1 MDLLFHGGANAGAVV
16 TSFLSIVFLI
26 AMDYVN
32 MFIKKTFPRFPF
44 PIPSQI
50 ILVMPCYVNLFESL
64 LFQVI
69 IATAISFGAK
79 LSDAPIRLPVVD
91 DIPTGYIIVSAM
103 YNKLSIILC
112 KVLSIY

>member
-16 TSFLSIVFLI
+16 TSFLCIVFLLI
-26 AMDYVN
+26 MAYVN
-32 MFIKKTFPRFPF
+32 VFIKKKFPRFPF

-50 ILVMPCYVNLFESL
+50 ILVMCCWVNVLLSL

-91 DIPTGYIIVSAM
+91 DIPTGYIVSCNEFV
-103 YNKLSIILC
+103 YNCLKI
-112 KVLSIY
+112 